1 MSENVTGVVTWL
13 RTFLDDV
20 YALKGSGG
28 GITLD
33 DVYPVGS
40 IYMSINSTS
49 PATLFG
55 GSWTRIK
62 DTFLLAS
69 GDTYSSDGD
78 VATAQHGSASV
89 TLTAN
94 QSGVPAHQHGMS
106 HTHSHNH
113 SAIGYT
119 NTGAGG
125 TARRIPIAYNNTSSV
140 GTLATDTDSTAS
152 SKSYTDN
159 NTGANANEA
168 HDNMPPYMAVYVW
181 KRTS

>member
-1 MSENVTGVVTWL
+1 MSTNVNGIISWL

-33 DVYPVGS
+33 DVYPIGS
-40 IYMSINSTS
+40 IYMSISSTN

-78 VATAQHGSASV
+78 VDTAQHGSATV
-89 TLTAN
+89 KLTIN
-94 QSGVPAHQHGMS
+94 EIPSHHHQTGDRQTYNGSGNAH
-106 HTHSHNH
+106 
-113 SAIGYT
+113 ALIGY
-119 NTGAGG
+119 G
-125 TARRIPIAYNNTSSV
+125 TSVSTSNVNTSNV
-140 GTLATDTDSTAS
+140 G
-152 SKSYTDN
+152 
-159 NTGANANEA
+159 GGQA
-168 HDNMPPYMAVYVW
+168 HNNMPPYMAVYVW